1 MRHGYAGRWWRFV
14 PRAQWPQDDESQ
26 QGIRRKWQEVVGD
39 CRQEL
44 VFIGQHID
52 FALLRAELDD
62 CLLTE
67 AEMAAGPEAWLH
79 LPDPFGVWV
88 EAVA

>member
-1 MRHGYAGRWWRFV
+1 M
-14 PRAQWPQDDESQ
+14 
-26 QGIRRKWQEVVGD
+26 
-39 CRQEL
+39 
-44 VFIGQHID
+44 FIGQHID